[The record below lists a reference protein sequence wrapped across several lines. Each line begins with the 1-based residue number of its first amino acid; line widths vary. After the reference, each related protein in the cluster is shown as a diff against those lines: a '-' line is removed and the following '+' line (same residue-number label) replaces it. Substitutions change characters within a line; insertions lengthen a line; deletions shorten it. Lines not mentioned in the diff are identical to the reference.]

1 MPDSTPQPVAA
12 SRLALPGWAD
22 RRRDHR
28 TRPPA
33 DIALDVAD
41 PVPPGAALGFAL
53 QHLAVQA
60 VYLLLPLVLAR
71 ALALGPGETV
81 ALLSLTLVGM
91 AVNAA
96 LHLLPRGPVGSGYAL
111 SCIPS
116 PVSLGAH
123 LTAAGMGLGMAQ
135 AGPAIL
141 VAALIGLGLVL
152 LLPGLLRLMPVEVAG
167 VVSFSLGV
175 SLLPRVAELGLG
187 TDEGMAEEGF
197 LLAALGL
204 IVLLSVL
211 RWRLAPFALLLGGGV
226 GTVLGLLIWPPDQA
240 ALAEVAA
247 QPFLALPVPRWPDF
261 TAFDWGLVLPFLV
274 AGLCLIPGV
283 LGNALVL
290 QREGNAHWVKPDPGP
305 LQRSL
310 VAAMLGMAATAT
322 LGAMTATTS
331 SGGVGLAVATRVLA
345 RAVIWL
351 NCVLLLLLACSPWL
365 LAQMLLLPAPVAAAL
380 LLHITCF
387 ILASGAQQIASRV
400 LDRRRTACVGL
411 GLAAALL
418 ALLAPDRL
426 ATVLPEALLGP
437 VTLGFLAS
445 MGVHLLT
452 LPLVRQRERISIALD
467 AEANREIERFVERA
481 SGGFGLRRTTA
492 DAAAH
497 ATIEVA
503 EILAVRGVA
512 RIEAEMRHADGR
524 LVLLVRYRG
533 AKLPLPAR
541 TPRVEDLIGGA
552 AAQEGFAMWL
562 AAREADTCSVRTH
575 GEDAVL
581 ELVFSE

>member
-1 MPDSTPQPVAA
+1 MPDSTPPAA
-12 SRLALPGWAD
+12 AARRLALPGWAD

-28 TRPPA
+28 VRPPA

-41 PVPPGAALGFAL
+41 PVPPLEALGFAL
-53 QHLAVQA
+53 QHLSIQA
-60 VYLLLPLVLAR
+60 VYLLLPLMLAR

-141 VAALIGLGLVL
+141 AAALIGLGLVL
-152 LLPGLLRLMPVEVAG
+152 LMPGLLRLMPVEVAG

-187 TDEGMAEEGF
+187 TMEGSGEELF
-197 LLAALGL
+197 LLAVLGL
-204 IVLLSVL
+204 IVFLSVL
-211 RWRLAPFALLLGGGV
+211 RWRLSPFALLMGGV
-226 GTVLGLLIWPPDQA
+226 AGTGFGLLIWPPA
-240 ALAEVAA
+240 PAVLAEVAA
-247 QPFLALPVPRWPDF
+247 QPLLALPIPRWPDF
-261 TAFDWGLVLPFLV
+261 AAFEWRLVLPFLI
-274 AGLCLIPGV
+274 AGLCLLPGV

-290 QREGNAHWVKPDPGP
+290 QREGNALWVKPDPGP

-351 NCVLLLLLACSPWL
+351 NCALLLLLACSPWL

-411 GLAAALL
+411 GLAAAFL
-418 ALLAPDRL
+418 ALLAPERL
-426 ATVLPEALLGP
+426 ATVLPDALLGS
-437 VTLGFLAS
+437 VTLGFLVA

-452 LPLVRQRERISIALD
+452 LPLVRRRERVEIPVD
-467 AEANREIERFVERA
+467 AEANRAIERFVERSA
-481 SGGFGLRRTTA
+481 GGFGLRRATA
-492 DAAAH
+492 DSVAH
-497 ATIEVA
+497 AAIEVA
-503 EILAVRGVA
+503 EILAARGVA
-512 RIEAEMRHADGR
+512 RLEMEMRHADGR
-524 LVLLVRYRG
+524 LLLLLRHPGQR
-533 AKLPLPAR
+533 LPLPSR
-541 TPRVEDLIGGA
+541 MPRAEDLTGGEA
-552 AAQEGFAMWL
+552 AREGFAMWL
-562 AAREADTCSVRTH
+562 AAREADRCAVRSQ
-575 GEDAVL
+575 GGDSVL